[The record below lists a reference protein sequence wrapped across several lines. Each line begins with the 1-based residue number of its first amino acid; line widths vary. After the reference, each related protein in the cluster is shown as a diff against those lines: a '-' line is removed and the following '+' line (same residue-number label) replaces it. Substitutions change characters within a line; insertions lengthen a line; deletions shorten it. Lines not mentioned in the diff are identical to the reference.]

1 MWARLKAC
9 GWVMKRSTDAA
20 KDKWRYFRPG
30 ADANEVPP
38 EKAHFFYSLED
49 VRAFVDAERV
59 DLVKRFGALALW
71 ELPFK
76 IMLKELLACGWTY
89 RPGGALSYYW
99 YFRPGAVLDKRIA
112 PGVDYFTSEEDT
124 IARQAASAASTARAA
139 DDESLVFNAACSPT
153 QSSPGKARHGRGPE
167 PAADA
172 AVAEADGD
180 DGDDGDVAFADD
192 DADDADDSDGAAPAA
207 SDDDAAV
214 AEAEEDDEP
223 APDGLA
229 ASRPGRPTLAS
240 RPRGGAAAAA
250 GAADDALRPRR
261 GRDGDAGAKAP
272 VSDTARRTARRRRRV
287 PRRGRVVSRVGDPAV
302 AEALRALAG
311 DARESL
317 KGGLAYVP
325 DDDACV
331 AAVAL
336 GVAAAADGED
346 SVRRRRARRR
356 GLLQGRGAK
365 NRRAKRAPP
374 EDGKKQSKRS
384 RRCDARDCR
393 EALEAKADALWV
405 AAQGELIW
413 PTDAA
418 VRAYK
423 PAECE
428 ATTLNLLE
436 DHARKRFGLWRG
448 SSRAGASAQRAT
460 AWRRAC
466 PGGRGR
472 STALGVA
479 RRLVSALNKRGDRTI
494 FVVHSADGKRLRSPD
509 AQRALAALRSETTH
523 LVASLDHCNAPLLW
537 DGDSEANW
545 LAADGTTFDWFD
557 REAPRLGALAGSADA
572 AKAGAGKR
580 LDTSGLEFVLLSLTP
595 RHVEILKL
603 LAAHQ
608 KALRDRPKHV
618 KERPGADQAAPE
630 GMLFKAPKAEC
641 RYKMIATSEDQ
652 VKNYLVELTDH
663 NLVTKKVHLGSV
675 FVCMAPD
682 YVDKILA
689 ANVRRREAQ
698 GRAGRPRRFSG
709 GAPGSA
715 SSAAS
720 RRGAARPCT

>member
-1 MWARLKAC
+1 MAAYAAWAAY
-9 GWVMKRSTDAA
+9 A
-20 KDKWRYFRPG
+20 
-30 ADANEVPP
+30 
-38 EKAHFFYSLED
+38 
-49 VRAFVDAERV
+49 
-59 DLVKRFGALALW
+59 
-71 ELPFK
+71 
-76 IMLKELLACGWTY
+76 
-89 RPGGALSYYW
+89 
-99 YFRPGAVLDKRIA
+99 
-112 PGVDYFTSEEDT
+112 GVE
-124 IARQAASAASTARAA
+124 
-139 DDESLVFNAACSPT
+139 
-153 QSSPGKARHGRGPE
+153 
-167 PAADA
+167 
-172 AVAEADGD
+172 
-180 DGDDGDVAFADD
+180 
-192 DADDADDSDGAAPAA
+192 AAP
-207 SDDDAAV
+207 
-214 AEAEEDDEP
+214 EA
-223 APDGLA
+223 
-229 ASRPGRPTLAS
+229 
-240 RPRGGAAAAA
+240 AAAAA

-261 GRDGDAGAKAP
+261 GRDGGAGAKAP
-272 VSDTARRTARRRRRV
+272 ASVSARVFDSAYAALGDHFGTLYSALLKPAGWTFLPSTQLEARGGLYVAPHAKDTA
-287 PRRGRVVSRVGDPAV
+287 PKDRVVGVDVFRGADDVVARVRDDPAV

-336 GVAAAADGED
+336 GVAAKRPTAEDRAFGDVAPGAAAYFKG
-346 SVRRRRARRR
+346 V
-356 GLLQGRGAK
+356 GGAK
-365 NRRAKRAPP
+365 NRRAKRALP

-436 DHARKRFGLWRG
+436 DHARKRFGLWRARLFAGWSLWVSGIG
-448 SSRAGASAQRAT
+448 SKYRLLEKFADEALAPCGDVVMIDGFDADVELRLELLRAAT
-460 AWRRAC
+460 ALEARLPPAGC
-466 PGGRGR
+466 DADR

-523 LVASLDHCNAPLLW
+523 LVASFDHCNAPLLW

-572 AKAGAGKR
+572 AKGGAAKL

-630 GMLFKAPKAEC
+630 GMLFKALKTEC

-689 ANVRRREAQ
+689 ANV
-698 GRAGRPRRFSG
+698 
-709 GAPGSA
+709 
-715 SSAAS
+715 
-720 RRGAARPCT
+720 